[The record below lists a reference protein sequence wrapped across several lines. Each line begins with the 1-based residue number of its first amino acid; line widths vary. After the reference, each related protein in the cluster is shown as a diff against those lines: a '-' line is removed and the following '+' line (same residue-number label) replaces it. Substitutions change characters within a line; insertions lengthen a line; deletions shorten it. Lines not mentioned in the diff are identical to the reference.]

1 MPPFAGRAMPP
12 FFGFFRK
19 LTVRNSLKIMGRQ
32 KGPNIPWEDK
42 PTRSH
47 PQADQEQRVAVRRP
61 PIFIPMGMK
70 IGGRRT
76 ATRCSWSACG
86 CERVGL
92 SSHGM
97 FGPFWRPIIFKE
109 LRTVNFRKNPK
120 NGGIALPAN
129 GGIQANTKRSGQNH
143 QPLAGLSQIWGGAA
157 PVEGCRRPVKQAVH
171 FNRVLGLS

>member
-61 PIFIPMGMK
+61 PIFIPMG
-70 IGGRRT
+70 GRHADQVVSLR
-76 ATRCSWSACG
+76 SFGSG
-86 CERVGL
+86 
-92 SSHGM
+92 SH
-97 FGPFWRPIIFKE
+97 
-109 LRTVNFRKNPK
+109 LRSIMLRLRFFVEMNF
-120 NGGIALPAN
+120 
-129 GGIQANTKRSGQNH
+129 
-143 QPLAGLSQIWGGAA
+143 
-157 PVEGCRRPVKQAVH
+157 
-171 FNRVLGLS
+171 